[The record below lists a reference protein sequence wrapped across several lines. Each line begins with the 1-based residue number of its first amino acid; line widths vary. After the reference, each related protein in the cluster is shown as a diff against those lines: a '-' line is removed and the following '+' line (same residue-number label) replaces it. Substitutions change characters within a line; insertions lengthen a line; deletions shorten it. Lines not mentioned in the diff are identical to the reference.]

1 MLTCTAKGKTFS
13 WTVWLCTCCA
23 RMILLPCSVLIPCS
37 LWCDR
42 IVPRLVIRERALR
55 AAMRSGCH
63 CCLSVA
69 VHGER
74 SVQQRTLRK
83 VPAFNSLPVRPRC
96 DLVRRQ
102 RSPSHVQHPRHNSLL
117 SRPRPGPHNLD
128 GRCNLLLTQC
138 QWRMAG
144 WLLAQST
151 QIQTSHEE
159 RLGAASAP
167 AAKIEIRLGGNRVR
181 SMAHAGGSASGYCQA
196 KPFMR
201 IEANLSFIS

>member
-1 MLTCTAKGKTFS
+1 MAHASTGPRMLTCTAKGKTFS

-128 GRCNLLLTQC
+128 GRCNLLLTQ
-138 QWRMAG
+138 WRMAG
-144 WLLAQST
+144 WLVAQST
-151 QIQTSHEE
+151 HGLR
-159 RLGAASAP
+159 RLMKKGGARRRHRP
-167 AAKIEIRLGGNRVR
+167 QRLR
-181 SMAHAGGSASGYCQA
+181 S
-196 KPFMR
+196 
-201 IEANLSFIS
+201 

>member
-117 SRPRPGPHNLD
+117 SRPRPGHTTLTAVVICYSRSGAWLVGWWLSLD
-128 GRCNLLLTQC
+128 SRLRRLMKKGGARRRHRPQRLRFVLEEIGCV
-138 QWRMAG
+138 QWHMPA
-144 WLLAQST
+144 
-151 QIQTSHEE
+151 E
-159 RLGAASAP
+159 AP
-167 AAKIEIRLGGNRVR
+167 VPPPNIGDFSV
-181 SMAHAGGSASGYCQA
+181 
-196 KPFMR
+196 
-201 IEANLSFIS
+201 

>member
-1 MLTCTAKGKTFS
+1 MLTCTAKGAFS

-23 RMILLPCSVLIPCS
+23 RMILLPRGLLIPCS

-117 SRPRPGPHNLD
+117 SRPRPGPHTLTAVVVCYSRS
-128 GRCNLLLTQC
+128 GAWLVGWWLSRLRRLMKKLL
-138 QWRMAG
+138 
-144 WLLAQST
+144 
-151 QIQTSHEE
+151 IE
-159 RLGAASAP
+159 RRGAASAP

>member
-1 MLTCTAKGKTFS
+1 
-13 WTVWLCTCCA
+13 
-23 RMILLPCSVLIPCS
+23 MILLPCSVLIPCS

-128 GRCNLLLTQC
+128 GRCNLLLTQ
-138 QWRMAG
+138 WRMAG
-144 WLLAQST
+144 WLVAQST
-151 QIQTSHEE
+151 QTSHEE
-159 RLGAASAP
+159 RRGAASAP

-181 SMAHAGGSASGYCQA
+181 SMAHAGSASGYCQA
-196 KPFMR
+196 KPFMC